1 MSYYGSAIATI
12 AAYGSMMT
20 ISHYLGNK
28 YYPIPYDLKKI
39 EGISRYRYF
48 FSRIFYGFRE
58 NYYVGVGLLIV
69 FPISF
74 ITMRK

>member
-1 MSYYGSAIATI
+1 MMISY
-12 AAYGSMMT
+12 
-20 ISHYLGNK
+20 YLGNK

-39 EGISRYRYF
+39 EGISAIDTF

-69 FPISF
+69 SLFYLSQ
-74 ITMRK
+74 

>member
-12 AAYGSMMT
+12 AAYGSMT
-20 ISHYLGNK
+20 ISYYLGNK

-39 EGISRYRYF
+39 EGILID
-48 FSRIFYGFRE
+48 IFQPYLLRFRE

-69 FPISF
+69 SYILS
-74 ITMRK
+74 ITMKK